1 MPEITIPPGV
11 EGIAGL
17 TQLPDPAWA
26 ERWDRI
32 ILPAEQK
39 ERLLHYV
46 LFSLRHRGR
55 VGGVGVPIHGLVVL
69 AGPPGTGKTTLAGG
83 LAHRAAEA
91 LEGEEL
97 LFVDIDPHAFPSQLL
112 GESQRGVARLFERTL
127 PDLATRGRPIVV
139 LLDEVEALAV
149 SRSRASLETNPVD
162 VHRATDAV
170 LSGVDR
176 VARAWPNV
184 TFVATTNYLPGVD
197 AAFLSR
203 ADLIETIGAPGR
215 DAVRAILVDTL
226 RELTGDDALD
236 VEGLDAIAAD
246 AAAAGLDARQVR
258 KLALRA
264 VTSRRELT
272 LDPRGLTLDD
282 LATATEAAIREATPA
297 DRAGS

>member
-1 MPEITIPPGV
+1 MPSVAIPPGI

-17 TQLPDPAWA
+17 TRLPDPDWT

-32 ILPAEQK
+32 VLPADQK

-55 VGGVGVPIHGLVVL
+55 IGGVGVPIHGLVVL

-83 LAHRAAEA
+83 LAQQAAQA
-91 LEGEEL
+91 LEGDEL

-127 PDLATRGRPIVV
+127 PDLATRGKPMVV

-184 TFVATTNYLPGVD
+184 SFVATTNYLPGVD

-203 ADLIETIGAPGR
+203 ADLVETVATPGP
-215 DAVRAILVDTL
+215 DAVRAILADTL
-226 RELTGDDALD
+226 RELTGGDELD
-236 VEGLDAIAAD
+236 VPGLDPIAAE
-246 AAAAGLDARQVR
+246 AASAGLDARQVR
-258 KLALRA
+258 KLAIRA
-264 VTSRRELT
+264 VTSRRDLT

-282 LATATEAAIREATPA
+282 LAKAAGQAVAEARAAATPA
-297 DRAGS
+297 